1 MMPQSYLTHVCLNA
15 HFRLPWLIFI
25 VIQHWD
31 YFTSCIYTKQEY
43 ARDYTDFCWYL
54 RGNVFTY
61 KAIHRYFKGM
71 AREQVEILKE
81 RRDIRVLS
89 ESLPYLSGLR
99 TIKLSFARAKEDR
112 LLWFSRRLFIDN
124 GKSYSVHIEAVLH
137 GMAAAKNKG
146 LVFESVEV
154 DGMHS
159 YPTIERGS
167 FTEVAQESLA
177 SVKSFKVVDS
187 PGMLSLLSTVSL
199 PYLERFE
206 VADCWLV
213 RSKLINFL
221 EAQNGIIEHV
231 EFQKTCLSYGNIGHD
246 ARTSNCVKTFWE
258 IVSETGSTGKI
269 EKLVIVRTA

>member
-61 KAIHRYFKGM
+61 KAIYCYFKGM
-71 AREQVEILKE
+71 AREQMEILKE
-81 RRDIRVLS
+81 RRDMRVLS

-112 LLWFSRRLFIDN
+112 LLWFSQRLFIDN

-137 GMAAAKNKG
+137 GMAAAKNKE
-146 LVFESVEV
+146 LAIESVEV

-159 YPTIERGS
+159 HPTIEHGG
-167 FTEVAQESLA
+167 FTKESLA
-177 SVKSFKVVDS
+177 SVKSFKAIDS
-187 PGMLSLLSTVSL
+187 PGLLSLLSTVPL
-199 PYLERFE
+199 PYLERLE

-221 EAQNGIIEHV
+221 EAQNWIIEYV
-231 EFQKTCLSYGNIGHD
+231 EFQKTHLSYEKIGHD
-246 ARTSNCVKTFWE
+246 SRTSNYVKIFLE
-258 IVSETGSTGKI
+258 IVSEAGCTGKI
-269 EKLVIVRTA
+269 EKLVIIRTA